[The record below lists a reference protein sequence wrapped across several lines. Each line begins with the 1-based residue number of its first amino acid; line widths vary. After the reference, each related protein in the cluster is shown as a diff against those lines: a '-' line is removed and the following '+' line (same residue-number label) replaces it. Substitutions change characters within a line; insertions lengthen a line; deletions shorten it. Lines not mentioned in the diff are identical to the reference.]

1 MVTKKDT
8 NYWENIL
15 ASEWLWDI
23 DKKEW
28 FKEIKLSEND
38 ILDIQEEIENTTNLV
53 DNILSQKKSLEE
65 NDDLMIK
72 INQIEK
78 KYSINIVIDT
88 ENKKINFIDKISW
101 ELVWEMYD
109 WVYNIW
115 DETYNH
121 TWIEIWE
128 KYKWKWLWKIIF
140 ELYNEVF
147 WVLNEE
153 FTRKYDTYKF
163 YKKVW
168 YNMAY
173 IIDEKSLETIIPLT
187 EKEIENL
194 LNRWF
199 YTIVLVKK

>member
-1 MVTKKDT
+1 MVTKRDT

-153 FTRKYDTYKF
+153 YTRKYDTYKF

-173 IIDEKSLETIIPLT
+173 IIDEKSLETIIPLK
-187 EKEIENL
+187 EIEIENL
-194 LNRWF
+194 LNKWF